1 MGENDAP
8 QSPFFELAF
17 FGHFFWQCKKVTAV
31 RTGLCKIKV
40 QMFYYRYIQNPS
52 TYVAKN
58 NIIKY

>member
-1 MGENDAP
+1 MGVKGAT

-17 FGHFFWQCKKVTAV
+17 FGYFFWQCKKVTAV

-52 TYVAKN
+52 TYVAK
-58 NIIKY
+58 